1 MKISTD
7 TSSSERIHRKNRS
20 RYKPK
25 SFLAL
30 ILLGFSIVGL
40 PLISA
45 LIYSAIRIDQLS
57 EQSRYNVY
65 QATQITN
72 GTGVIIGEIMAME
85 RSVQHA
91 LVLDDATLLEGYFIA
106 HTKFENITNHLSI
119 ISIYPEQQLPLEKLR
134 LLETGIFRE
143 ILDLKEH
150 PQNLQYL
157 LERFAALLDLA
168 QEFSINSFRMIGQS
182 VGNVSEIA
190 TQTRSLVEWE
200 LLILVPLVIFL
211 ALVFSVFIARPVR
224 QIDEAIAQMG
234 RGNLSRPIH
243 VNGPQN
249 LTYIGERLD
258 WLRQR
263 LLKLENQKIQFFRH
277 ISHELKT
284 PLTAIREG
292 ADLLAEGV
300 TGNLNRKQQLIAGI
314 LHTSSIQLQKRIEDL
329 LNFSALQAEIIT
341 LAKQNVNLEKMINL
355 VIQAQ
360 NLSILSKNL
369 TINLNCPALFLECD
383 KQKLDI
389 MLDNLLSN
397 AVKFSSAY
405 GHIEITA
412 LCHENKVQIDIMDS
426 GPGVDNADGDRI
438 FEPFYQGRNTPEN
451 HAKGTGLGLAI
462 AKEYA
467 VAHGGNI
474 ELVRDTGKC
483 GAHFRLTMP
492 TNSSESTS

>member
-7 TSSSERIHRKNRS
+7 VSSSERIHRKNRS

-119 ISIYPEQQLPLEKLR
+119 ISTYPEQQLPLEKLR

-150 PQNLQYL
+150 PQDLQYL
-157 LERFAALLDLA
+157 LERFASLLDLA
-168 QEFSINSFRMIGQS
+168 QEFSTNSFRMIGQS

-234 RGNLSRPIH
+234 RGNLSRPIR

-341 LAKQNVNLEKMINL
+341 LAKQNVNLEKMINS

-360 NLSILSKNL
+360 NLSILSKSL
-369 TINLNCPALFLECD
+369 TINLNCPELFLECD

-405 GHIEITA
+405 GYIEITA
-412 LCHENKVQIDIMDS
+412 LCDENKVQIDIMDS

-483 GAHFRLTMP
+483 GAHFRLTLP

>member
-1 MKISTD
+1 MKFSTD
-7 TSSSERIHRKNRS
+7 VSPSERMSRKNRS

-30 ILLGFSIVGL
+30 ILIGFSIVGL

-65 QATQITN
+65 HATQITN
-72 GTGVIIGEIMAME
+72 GTSVIIGEIMAME

-106 HTKFENITNHLSI
+106 HTKFESITNHLSI
-119 ISIYPEQQLPLEKLR
+119 ISTYPEQQLSLEKLR

-143 ILDLKEH
+143 ILDLKTH
-150 PQNLQYL
+150 PQDLQYL
-157 LERFAALLDLA
+157 LDRFAALLNLA
-168 QEFSINSFRMIGQS
+168 REFSTDSFRMIGQS

-211 ALVFSVFIARPVR
+211 ALIFSVFIARPVR

-258 WLRQR
+258 WLRLR
-263 LLKLENQKIQFFRH
+263 LLRLENQKIQFFRH

-300 TGNLNRKQQLIAGI
+300 TGTLNRKQQVIAGI
-314 LHTSSIQLQKRIEDL
+314 LHTSSMQLQKRIEDL

-341 LAKQNVNLEKMINL
+341 LVKQRVNLKKLINS
-355 VIQAQ
+355 VIRAQ
-360 NLSILSKNL
+360 NLSILSKSL
-369 TINLNCPALFLECD
+369 TINLNCPELFLECD
-383 KQKLDI
+383 IQKLDV

-397 AVKFSSAY
+397 AVKFSPEYS
-405 GHIEITA
+405 HIEITV
-412 LCHENKVQIDIMDS
+412 LYDEDKVQIDIMDS
-426 GPGVDNADGDRI
+426 GPGVASIDEDRV

-474 ELVRDTGKC
+474 ELVRNTGKC
-483 GAHFRLTMP
+483 GAHFRLMLP
-492 TNSSESTS
+492 INRSEST

>member
-7 TSSSERIHRKNRS
+7 VASPGQTRRKIGS
-20 RYKPK
+20 KYKPK

-30 ILLGFSIVGL
+30 ILIGFSIVGL
-40 PLISA
+40 PLIGA
-45 LIYSAIRIDQLS
+45 LVYSAVRIDQLS
-57 EQSRYNVY
+57 EQSRHNVY

-72 GTGVIIGEIMAME
+72 GTSVIIGEIMAMQ

-91 LVLDDATLLEGYFIA
+91 LVLDDASLLEGYFLA
-106 HTKFENITNHLSI
+106 HTKFENITNHLSV
-119 ISIYPEQQLPLEKLR
+119 ISLYPEQRLPLEKLR
-134 LLETGIFRE
+134 LLETSLFKE
-143 ILDLKEH
+143 ILNLNEH
-150 PQNLQYL
+150 PQELQYL
-157 LERFAALLDLA
+157 LERFAGLLALA
-168 QEFSINSFRMIGQS
+168 QEFSTNSFRMIGEN
-182 VGNVSEIA
+182 VGSMSEIA

-211 ALVFSVFIARPVR
+211 ALAFSVFIARPIR

-234 RGNLSRPIH
+234 RGRLSRPIQ

-249 LTYIGERLD
+249 LVYIGERLD

-263 LLKLENQKIQFFRH
+263 LLKLEDQKMQFFRH

-292 ADLLAEGV
+292 ADLLAEGI

-314 LHTSSIQLQKRIEDL
+314 LHTSSMQLQKRIEDL

-341 LAKQNVNLEKMINL
+341 LVKQSTRLEKIINSA
-355 VIQAQ
+355 IQAQ

-369 TINLNCPALFLECD
+369 KISLNCPELSLECD

-389 MLDNLLSN
+389 ILDNLLSN
-397 AVKFSSAY
+397 AIKFSPV
-405 GHIEITA
+405 GGLIEITA
-412 LCHENKVQIDIMDS
+412 SYNENRAQIDMTDS
-426 GPGVDNADGDRI
+426 GPGVDDSDGSRI
-438 FEPFYQGRNTPEN
+438 FEPFYQGHNTPES
-451 HAKGTGLGLAI
+451 HVRGTGLGLAI

-467 VAHGGNI
+467 IAHGGNI
-474 ELVRDTGKC
+474 ELIRNTGKR
-483 GAHFRLTMP
+483 GAHFRLTLP
-492 TNSSESTS
+492 INSSESTT